1 MPQKHRKTVLKYMD
15 KQTSYVRVRLSD
27 LDRTSEWREV
37 EATSLEEAIKIVEG
51 QEDVEVVLESSWT
64 PGGVLT

>member
-1 MPQKHRKTVLKYMD
+1 MHRKTVLKYMD